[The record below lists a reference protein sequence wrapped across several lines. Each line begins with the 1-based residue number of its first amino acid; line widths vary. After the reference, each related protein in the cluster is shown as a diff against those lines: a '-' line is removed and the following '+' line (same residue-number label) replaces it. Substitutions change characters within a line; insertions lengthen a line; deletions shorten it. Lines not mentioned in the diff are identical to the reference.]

1 MGIYTPGVGRMR
13 KEEVVEMLNDIAD
26 MLEMKGESAFRVRAY
41 REAARRLE
49 SLEEDITVLAV
60 QGRLTDIQGIGESI
74 AGKIT
79 EYVTT
84 GRSTYRDQLAKTLP
98 VGLSEILAI
107 PGVGAKKAK
116 IFYDNL
122 GISTVDELEE
132 AAKAHKLRE
141 LPNIREKTEQ
151 NVLEGIRRL
160 KQQTGRLLLG
170 VALPAAEEI
179 IRQLRS
185 ESSVER
191 IDVGG
196 SIRRM
201 QETIGDIDILVSSS
215 TPKEAIE
222 AFTNLP
228 AAKSVIAKG
237 KTKASVLTHQDLQ
250 IDLRVVSPDDWGAAL
265 QYFTGSKDHN
275 IRLRSIAESRGLK
288 ISEYGIFRVDTGE
301 KLAGR
306 EECEIYETLGM
317 ACMPP
322 ELRTA
327 TGEIEAAMEG
337 RLPELIELSDIRG
350 DLHAHTNW
358 SDGANPIEAMAEA
371 AMALGYE
378 YLAISD
384 HSVSMGFIHGLSTD
398 RVREQR
404 RIIDELNGTY
414 DGFRLLQGIEVNI
427 RGDGRLDYDDDV
439 LARFDVV
446 TASIHSGLGQPMEV
460 ITARLLSAIRN
471 PHVDIIGHPTGRLI
485 GRRDPSDFD
494 RDTVFKAAA
503 ETGTA
508 LEINSQP
515 DRLDL
520 KDIDVRH
527 AKNLGADL
535 AINSD
540 AHTTTQLE
548 GIRYGVATA
557 RRGWVEKG
565 RVLNTLPLDAL
576 LDRLSR

>member
-1 MGIYTPGVGRMR
+1 MR
-13 KEEVVEMLNDIAD
+13 KEDVVEMLNDIAD

-41 REAARRLE
+41 REAARQVEL
-49 SLEEDITVLAV
+49 LQEDITVLAV
-60 QGRLTDIQGIGESI
+60 QGRLTDIHGIGESI

-98 VGLSEILAI
+98 SGLSEILSI

-116 IFYDNL
+116 IFYENL

-185 ESSVER
+185 DPSVER

-301 KLAGR
+301 KLAGK

-317 ACMPP
+317 ACIPP

-337 RLPELIELSDIRG
+337 RLPNLIELSDIRG
-350 DLHAHTNW
+350 DLHSHTNW

-404 RIIDELNGTY
+404 RIIDELNDTY

-427 RGDGRLDYDDDV
+427 RSDGRLDYDDDV

-494 RDTVFKAAA
+494 RDAVFKAAA

-540 AHTTTQLE
+540 AHTTTQLG
-548 GIRYGVATA
+548 GIRYGVAAA

-565 RVLNTLPLDAL
+565 RVLNALPLDTL
-576 LDRLSR
+576 LDRLNR